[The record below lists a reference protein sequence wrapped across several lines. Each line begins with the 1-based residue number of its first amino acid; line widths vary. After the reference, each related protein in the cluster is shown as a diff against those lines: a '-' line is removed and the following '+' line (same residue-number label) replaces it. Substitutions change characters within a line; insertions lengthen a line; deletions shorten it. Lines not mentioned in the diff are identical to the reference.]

1 MPKRTSHDTYKSRR
15 SDGNDG
21 NDKDKRTIKSKLI
34 TILKVLEVNG
44 GEDISKEEIKDL
56 IELLVSHS
64 SELMIRGGEV
74 LQRTLIHYCAT
85 YGEHE
90 DQIEYDGDMKLGRK
104 ADLDIGALLINRS
117 VTSILATE
125 PRDIDEVR
133 RLCQVV
139 NILGKNVS
147 SVFTIAFI
155 NDPSPSNLLY
165 IISPTTL
172 ESHQVMAIDPG
183 IVQAAATHVKEV
195 DGTTTSTTIT
205 SRMIRSMSGSIRR
218 VEKANK
224 RNRNNPTILSLR
236 ALPSRKTVDNDILN
250 LRHERLYS
258 TQAGAVSLYDLR
270 KVEYELVRRRNLQF
284 TAYRRKQSVYASIVH
299 SLSTSKLP
307 LLILFEDA
315 SFSST
320 MRGNAPV
327 AVSLFKKLCKLQ
339 HIVIDIPRYMTSQ
352 TCPRC
357 LSRFGKTI
365 KIVDGKARSVRG
377 LLCCQSK
384 QCKSACYFDRDM
396 TSAEVIYFVGTT
408 PEEDLPDILRE
419 DKKDDR
425 PQRPPRHVLRV

>member
-1 MPKRTSHDTYKSRR
+1 
-15 SDGNDG
+15 
-21 NDKDKRTIKSKLI
+21 
-34 TILKVLEVNG
+34 
-44 GEDISKEEIKDL
+44 
-56 IELLVSHS
+56 
-64 SELMIRGGEV
+64 
-74 LQRTLIHYCAT
+74 
-85 YGEHE
+85 
-90 DQIEYDGDMKLGRK
+90 
-104 ADLDIGALLINRS
+104 
-117 VTSILATE
+117 
-125 PRDIDEVR
+125 
-133 RLCQVV
+133 
-139 NILGKNVS
+139 
-147 SVFTIAFI
+147 
-155 NDPSPSNLLY
+155 
-165 IISPTTL
+165 
-172 ESHQVMAIDPG
+172 MAIDPG
-183 IVQAAATHVKEV
+183 IVQLAATHVKEV

-218 VEKANK
+218 TKKANK
-224 RNRNNPTILSLR
+224 RNRNNPTLLSLQ

-270 KVEYELVRRRNLQF
+270 KVEYELVRHRNVHF

-320 MRGNAPV
+320 MQGNAPV
-327 AVSLFKKLCKLQ
+327 AVSLFKKLCKEQ
-339 HIVIDIPRYMTSQ
+339 HIVIDVPRYMTSQ
-352 TCPRC
+352 VCPRC
-357 LSRFGKTI
+357 FSRFGKTI
-365 KIVDGKARSVRG
+365 KFVDGKTRSVRG